1 MASTTG
7 HSELPSPAGGLKG
20 EVTLREPTRTEQTI
34 ARRSAEARATV
45 PDLELS
51 AVLDATAAE
60 EFAPG
65 GGPSFTAV
73 LVRAYALAL
82 GAHPLANA
90 AYRDGHYELYSRVN
104 VGVTLPTE
112 EAFVV
117 PTILDADTKT
127 LEQVRTELEML
138 TARAASGDLTPP
150 DFAGATSALTDLG
163 AYGVAQANTLLAP
176 PHATSLAAG
185 AIRSTPVVRNG
196 EVVPGRTVMLTLACD
211 SRILFGTRAA
221 AFLASVVE
229 VLERARV

>member
-7 HSELPSPAGGLKG
+7 RSEPAPPTGGLKG
-20 EVTLREPTRTEQTI
+20 EVALREPTRNEQTI
-34 ARRSAEARATV
+34 ARRNAEARATV

-51 AVLDATAAE
+51 AEVEVSAAE
-60 EFAPG
+60 ELAPG
-65 GGPSFTAV
+65 GGPAFTAV

-82 GAHPLANA
+82 GVHPLANA

-104 VGVTLPTE
+104 VGVTLATE
-112 EAFVV
+112 DAFVV
-117 PTILDADTKT
+117 PTILDANTKT
-127 LEQVRTELEML
+127 LDEVRGELETL
-138 TARAASGDLTPP
+138 TARTASGELTPP

-163 AYGVAQANTLLAP
+163 GYGIAQAETLLTP

-185 AIRSTPVVRNG
+185 AVSSKPVVKDG
-196 EVVPGRTVMLTLACD
+196 AVVPGRTVTLTLICD
-211 SRILFGTRAA
+211 GRILFGPRAA